1 MGEVFGLRGND
12 IRSEQERGRRRKR
25 KRQRS
30 KNKNRRCPTCISLD
44 VIPPKCAQSQCFG
57 FCRKHAKAIVDNSA
71 EVKFAKQVFPDV
83 APGITKLHKLDS
95 WLEILQLLSD
105 LSDDELEVLFRIC
118 QSSSSLEM
126 HT

>member
-12 IRSEQERGRRRKR
+12 IRSEQERGRKR

-30 KNKNRRCPTCISLD
+30 KNRRCPTCISLD

-57 FCRKHAKAIVDNSA
+57 FCKKHAKAIVDNSA
-71 EVKFAKQVFPDV
+71 EVKFAKQAFRDFIPRLD
-83 APGITKLHKLDS
+83 ALNKLDS
-95 WLEILQLLSD
+95 WLEILQLLND

>member
-1 MGEVFGLRGND
+1 MGKVFALRSND
-12 IRSEQERGRRRKR
+12 IRSEQERGRIRKR
-25 KRQRS
+25 KR
-30 KNKNRRCPTCISLD
+30 KGPRRRTSCPTCISCD
-44 VIPPKCAQSQCFG
+44 AFPPKAAQSQCFG
-57 FCRKHAKAIVDNSA
+57 FCKKHAKAIVDNSN
-71 EVKFAKQVFPDV
+71 EVQFAKEVFRDV

>member
-1 MGEVFGLRGND
+1 MGKVFGLRGND

-25 KRQRS
+25 KIRTS
-30 KNKNRRCPTCISLD
+30 CPTCISLD

-57 FCRKHAKAIVDNSA
+57 FCKKHAKAIVDNST
-71 EVKFAKQVFPDV
+71 EVQFAKQVFRDV

-95 WLEILQLLSD
+95 WLEILQLLND